1 MFIHVVSKGKVSFYM
16 TEYTFIYMYV
26 YVYVYVCVRHMASQA
41 VLMVQNLP
49 ANTEDARD
57 VGSIP
62 GLERSLGAGNGN
74 PTPAF
79 LPGKFHG
86 QKSLVDY
93 SSWDCKELD

>member
-1 MFIHVVSKGKVSFYM
+1 MSVIIHSWVSQVALVVKNP
-16 TEYTFIYMYV
+16 I
-26 YVYVYVCVRHMASQA
+26 
-41 VLMVQNLP
+41 
-49 ANTEDARD
+49 ANAGDVKD